1 MAKDLY
7 ALHKDANGGIVDAIA
22 SDYSFKITDWL
33 KSLDVRAGDT
43 IVFGEKAERPI
54 EAAPKLEAVS

>member
-1 MAKDLY
+1 MKALY
-7 ALHKDANGGIVDAIA
+7 ALHKNAAGEIVDAVA
-22 SDYSFKITDWL
+22 SEYHFKLIDWL

-43 IVFGEKAERPI
+43 IEFGDKAERPA